1 MTTPDTVYYL
11 DENIQITGRD
21 LWIGTTRHRIEFV
34 KSVKIET
41 LPVRQSPLSDRMGQA
56 LAILF
61 LTLVVAWLLNFLGQL
76 AGFGLPQDLL
86 RTIGVPLLLL
96 LLMASLVKAVIDL
109 REGREVAQI
118 PVLRFRRSYRLRSDL
133 TLASMDRA
141 YLRRLVAIMN
151 QVLHSNPPAP
161 PAAPPPVVQV
171 QDGAVTVGDQVY
183 SLSDVQTVAYN
194 TGMSKVTSWWLAFT
208 DVGIPALFLSLLL
221 ESDPAIRP
229 IAGSIRSFIFVVYLV
244 VRLLTGED
252 VRAYA
257 VYLSGSFGTAYIFAT
272 TDRSRATALIKTI
285 KAQLPNNP
293 SGHKPSRFQRRT
305 T

>member
-1 MTTPDTVYYL
+1 MTAPNTVYYL

-21 LWIGTTRHRIEFV
+21 LWIGTTRHPMEFV

-41 LPVRQSPLSDRMGQA
+41 LPMRKSPLPERVGQA
-56 LAILF
+56 LAILY
-61 LTLVVAWLLNFLGQL
+61 LILLAAWLLNFLGQL

-96 LLMASLVKAVIDL
+96 LLIAALVKAVADL
-109 REGREVAQI
+109 RSHEVAQI
-118 PVLRFRRSYRLRSDL
+118 PLLRFRRSYRLRSDL

-183 SLSDVQTVAYN
+183 SLSDVQTVYYN